1 MTSFSSYFFFLLL
14 LKAMIRAVA
23 IATKTAIQSEVFMK
37 STPNI
42 DLQTNT
48 LQLMKSFKILML
60 NSEYFGE

>member
-14 LKAMIRAVA
+14 LKVMIRAVA

-60 NSEYFGE
+60 NSEYFGG